1 MRWLSQRLP
10 LGAGLALVLPAAAQ
24 SYVVVPAVDLWAT
37 APLDTAHLASGVHH
51 VRLTADAFV
60 STARFT
66 VVR

>member
-1 MRWLSQRLP
+1 MCWLSQRLP
-10 LGAGLALVLPAAAQ
+10 LGAGLALVLPVAAQ
-24 SYVVVPAVDLWAT
+24 SYVVVPAADLCAT
-37 APLDTAHLASGVHH
+37 APLDTAHLALGLYH